1 MTIKLYKL
9 LFLITLLK
17 INICLKCS
25 PSNCPPLQGI
35 CEKNVCICSKN
46 FKTVNNQYIKS
57 YGINCNYQIKYKL
70 IAFLLELFFPI
81 GVGHIYAEK
90 TNMAIL
96 KFTLFVIFILSFCG
110 ELCCLKS
117 KINNSVICLSFIFL
131 LNFFAWI
138 SIQIID
144 IVSYG
149 LGYYNDG
156 NAVPFI

>member
-9 LFLITLLK
+9 IFLITLLK

-110 ELCCLKS
+110 EGGYVLILRS
-117 KINNSVICLSFIFL
+117 
-131 LNFFAWI
+131 
-138 SIQIID
+138 QIATSRLTPRKERCI
-144 IVSYG
+144 IAKYPAAM
-149 LGYYNDG
+149 Y
-156 NAVPFI
+156 